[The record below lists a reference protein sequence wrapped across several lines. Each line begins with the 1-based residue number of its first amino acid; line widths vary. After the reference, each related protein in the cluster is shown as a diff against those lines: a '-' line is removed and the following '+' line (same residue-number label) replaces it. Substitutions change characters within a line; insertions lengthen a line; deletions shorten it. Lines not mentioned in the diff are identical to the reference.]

1 MYSSQLSS
9 EMNRCRGE
17 LSSMEQEL
25 QRLRKDASM
34 KSSQLSCMEETLQ
47 QTQGLLEKKNDAG
60 KTH

>member
-1 MYSSQLSS
+1 
-9 EMNRCRGE
+9 
-17 LSSMEQEL
+17 MEQEL